1 MLERNPKQIQ
11 DHYMNYLRPE
21 INKEPWTFEEDL
33 QLIELLRKYG
43 RNWSLIEKC
52 MRGRTQSQ
60 IKNRYFG
67 RLKRMQEKKDKR
79 EEK

>member
-1 MLERNPKQIQ
+1 
-11 DHYMNYLRPE
+11 MNYLRPE